1 MIRSGSLLLPL
12 ALYAEGPMSYERTF
26 GPAVDP
32 ITRLGWGLG
41 IISLLVIVIIAVL
54 LLSALFRSRTPS
66 ADPRSLAV
74 TSETGGMTWIYTGVG
89 ISSIVLTGCMV
100 WTLTTIN
107 AVSHSHSSP
116 TLTVQVTASQ
126 WWWAVR
132 YGSEAPARIF
142 TTANEIHIPVGQ
154 PVRFEL
160 ISADVIHSFWI
171 PQLAGKMDVIPGQTN
186 VMWLQASRAGVYRGQ
201 CAGFCGVQHAHMALL
216 VIAEAPTAFT
226 SWWDTQIEPTPL
238 PVTADT
244 LHGLEVFQTHCATC
258 HTIRGTVPMGIRGP
272 NLTHLMTRSTLAA
285 GLLPN
290 TRGNLA
296 GWIAN
301 AQSLKPGARMPDQNL
316 SGPELS
322 ALTSYLSTL
331 H

>member
-1 MIRSGSLLLPL
+1 MSLSGSLLSPL
-12 ALYAEGPMSYERTF
+12 ALCAEGPMSYERTF

-32 ITRLGWGLG
+32 ITQLGWGLG
-41 IISLLVIVIIAVL
+41 IISLVVIVVITVL
-54 LLSALFRSRTPS
+54 LLGALFRSRAPS
-66 ADPRSLAV
+66 ADPRGLAV
-74 TSETGGMTWIYTGVG
+74 SSETGGMSWIYIGVG
-89 ISSIVLTGCMV
+89 ISSVVLAACMV

-107 AVSHSHSSP
+107 AVARPLSSP
-116 TLTVQVTASQ
+116 ALTVQVTASQ
-126 WWWAVR
+126 WWWAAR
-132 YGSEAPARIF
+132 YESAAPARIF

-160 ISADVIHSFWI
+160 ISGDVIHSFWI

-186 VMWLQASRAGVYRGQ
+186 RMWLEASRAGVYRGQ
-201 CAGFCGVQHAHMALL
+201 CAGFCGVQHAHMAL
-216 VIAEAPTAFT
+216 VVVADPPETFA
-226 SWWDTQIEPTPL
+226 SWQDDQIESTRP

-244 LHGLEVFQTHCATC
+244 IRGHEVFQTHCAAC
-258 HTIRGTVPMGIRGP
+258 HTIRGTTPAGIRGP
-272 NLTHLMTRSTLAA
+272 NLTHLMSRGTLAA

-316 SGPELS
+316 SGPELL
-322 ALTSYLSTL
+322 AVTAYLSTL